1 MLSINHLDIRYGD
14 KHLFKDL
21 SIQVHDGKRIGLL
34 GVNGAGK
41 STLLKIMA
49 GVSDSDDGVV
59 SRAKHFSVAY
69 LPQESSALV
78 SGRSLYEEAESAF
91 ADLLEMQKEVD
102 LINERLGDVDPE
114 SDEFSVMLERQGE
127 IQHRLEGSGI
137 YTMRARIEK
146 ILLGLGFHSSDMDR
160 EASSFSGGWVM
171 RLMLAKMLLAAPSLL
186 LLDEPTNHLDLTSLT
201 WVEDFLKSYNGAMV
215 IISHDR
221 TFLDKVTSTTWE
233 LSLGKVSIYKGN
245 YSYYEVEKVERKTIE
260 KAAYDN
266 QQAQIK
272 QSMQFIQ
279 RFRAKSTKAKQ
290 VQSRVKQLD
299 KMVLLELGEEDRQIH
314 FQFPPAPPSGRDVLG
329 VHDLS
334 KGFDGKMVFDKVN
347 FQFQRGDKV
356 AVVGVNGAGKSTL
369 VKIIAGAIAA
379 DAGEVKLGHKVQL
392 SYFGQ
397 HQAQEL
403 SPALT
408 ALETL
413 SLSVKDMPIT
423 RIRSLL
429 GTFLFRGE
437 EVDKKVSVLSGGE
450 KSRLALAKMIASP
463 ANCMLLDEP
472 TNHLDISSQEVLQEA
487 MAQYDGFILVVS
499 HNRYFLDSFVN
510 KVVAVKDG
518 KIAVY
523 EGNISEYLRKVEA
536 DEAKRQGEQQGR
548 SGTKKDGKKQKKKGG
563 KMVSTSAKTTASSA
577 KLSRKEQRKHE
588 AKARQE
594 LNQKA
599 GPWKRKLEEAEKKV
613 EHLENQKTELETKMA
628 DPDLYQDQT
637 AWLATSADYDDCKS
651 QLEHWYG
658 KWETAQEKV
667 EGLGG
672 ELD

>member
-21 SIQVHDGKRIGLL
+21 SIAVTDGKRIGLM

-49 GVSDSDDGVV
+49 GVTECDDGVV
-59 SRAKHFSVAY
+59 NRAKHFTVAY

-78 SGRSLYEEAESAF
+78 SGQTLYQEAESAF
-91 ADLLEMQKEVD
+91 EELLELQKEAD
-102 LINERLGDVDPE
+102 AINGSLADIDPQ
-114 SDEFSVMLERQGE
+114 SKEFTKMLERQGE

-146 ILLGLGFHSSDMDR
+146 ILLGLGFHQSDMDR
-160 EASSFSGGWVM
+160 PVASFSGGWIM

-201 WVEDFLKSYNGAMV
+201 WVEDFLRSYNGAMV

-221 TFLDKVTSTTWE
+221 TFLDKVTTTTWE
-233 LSLGKVSIYKGN
+233 LSLGKLSVYKGN
-245 YSYYEVEKVERKTIE
+245 YSYYEKEKVERKTIE

-290 VQSRVKQLD
+290 VQSRVKQLE
-299 KMVLLELGEEDRQIH
+299 KMVLLEIGEEDRQIR
-314 FQFPPAPPSGRDVLG
+314 FSFPPAPDSGRDILTVENLC
-329 VHDLS
+329 
-334 KGFDGKMVFDKVN
+334 KAFDGNQVFNDVD

-369 VKIIAGAIAA
+369 VKIIAGAISA
-379 DAGEVKLGHKVQL
+379 DSGSVKLGHNVQL

-403 SPALT
+403 IPTLT

-413 SLSVKDMPIT
+413 SLSVKDMTIT

-429 GTFLFRGE
+429 GAFLFRGE

-472 TNHLDISSQEVLQEA
+472 TNHLDISSQEILQEA
-487 MAQYDGFILVVS
+487 MSQYDGFILVVS

-510 KVVAVKDG
+510 KVVEVKDG

-523 EGNISEYLRKVEA
+523 EGNISDYLLKKEAEEARQAEKPKGKEVAKAGRK
-536 DEAKRQGEQQGR
+536 
-548 SGTKKDGKKQKKKGG
+548 
-563 KMVSTSAKTTASSA
+563 SSA
-577 KLSRKEQRKHE
+577 PKTQLSRKEKRKQD
-588 AKARQE
+588 AKERQE
-594 LNQKA
+594 WNKKV
-599 GPWKRKLEEAEKKV
+599 GPWKRKAEEAEKKV
-613 EHLENQKTELETKMA
+613 EKLEVLKMDLEARMA
-628 DPDLYQDQT
+628 DPELYQDQE
-637 AWLATSADYDDCKS
+637 AWLKTSAEYDDCTRR
-651 QLEHWYG
+651 LGRWYE
-658 KWETAQEKV
+658 KWEAAQESMEKI
-667 EGLGG
+667 LQ
-672 ELD
+672 

>member
-21 SIQVHDGKRIGLL
+21 SIQVHDRKRIALL

-49 GVSDSDDGVV
+49 GVSECDDGVV
-59 SRAKHFSVAY
+59 SRAKHFTVAY
-69 LPQESSALV
+69 LPQESSALT

-91 ADLLEMQKEVD
+91 EELLELQREVD
-102 LINERLGDVDPE
+102 LINEQLALVDPQ
-114 SDEFSVMLERQGE
+114 SDEFSTMLDRQGE

-146 ILLGLGFHSSDMDR
+146 ILLGLGFQSSDMDR

-221 TFLDKVTSTTWE
+221 TFLDKVTTTTWE
-233 LSLGKVSIYKGN
+233 LSLGKVAIYKGN
-245 YSYYEVEKVERKTIE
+245 YSYYETEKVERKTIE

-266 QQAQIK
+266 QQAHIK

-299 KMVLLELGEEDRQIH
+299 KMVLLELGEEERQIH
-314 FQFPPAPPSGRDVLG
+314 FHFPPAPPSGRDVLT
-329 VHDLS
+329 VENLC
-334 KGFDGKMVFDKVN
+334 KAYDGKPVFDTVDL
-347 FQFQRGDKV
+347 QFQRGDKV

-379 DAGEVKLGHKVQL
+379 DSGKVMLGHKVQL

-403 SPALT
+403 TPSLT

-429 GTFLFRGE
+429 GAFLFRGE

-472 TNHLDISSQEVLQEA
+472 TNHLDIRSQEVLQEA

-523 EGNISEYLRKVEA
+523 EGNITEYLRKIEA
-536 DEAKRQGEQQGR
+536 DEEKRQGKQR
-548 SGTKKDGKKQKKKGG
+548 STTKKKGSSVKSKG
-563 KMVSTSAKTTASSA
+563 KSEKTASPSP
-577 KLSRKEQRKHE
+577 KSSTKGPQLSRKEQRKQE
-588 AKARQE
+588 AKARKE
-594 LNQKA
+594 LNKKA
-599 GPWKRKLEEAEKKV
+599 GPWKRNLAEAEKKV
-613 EHLENQKTELETKMA
+613 EGLEVRKAELEEKMA
-628 DPDLYQDQT
+628 DPELYQDQT
-637 AWLATSADYDDCKS
+637 AWLATSTEYDECKGS
-651 QLEHWYG
+651 LERWYE
-658 KWETAQEKV
+658 KWETAQEQM
-667 EGLGG
+667 EGLAA
-672 ELD
+672 